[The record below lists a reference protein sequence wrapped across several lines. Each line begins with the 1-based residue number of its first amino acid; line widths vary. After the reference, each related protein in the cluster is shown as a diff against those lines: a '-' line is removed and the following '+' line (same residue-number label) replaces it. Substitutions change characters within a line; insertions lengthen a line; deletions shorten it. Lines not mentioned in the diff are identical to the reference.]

1 MTTYDL
7 YLESGAQHKKTLVH
21 VLGLL
26 GCVVTGP
33 TTDAALEATPDA
45 IRAYLRLL
53 QRAGEKVDPTAPFNT
68 RVAQHIIGAA
78 QVIGQD
84 SRYITFDPDLKP
96 VTPREI
102 EKCVSRFHSLR
113 EQLASW
119 AESQSDKQLDA
130 KPKAGG
136 RPARKVILH
145 LMNATGYLSPLVGTI
160 RGMSALTAAA
170 ERGAVPLTAALR
182 QVDVAVASSLR
193 AATSTQR
200 RAIIRLSP
208 DRIRTLRKAIRRTLE
223 HDWEHLAELSR
234 RPGGPKL

>member
-1 MTTYDL
+1 MTEYDL

-26 GCVVTGP
+26 SCVATGP
-33 TTDAALEATPDA
+33 TTEVALEATPDA

-53 QRAGEKVDPTAPFNT
+53 KRADEKVDPTAPFNT
-68 RVAQHIIGAA
+68 RVTQHIIGAA
-78 QVIGQD
+78 AVIGQD
-84 SRYITFDPDLKP
+84 SSYITFEPDLKP
-96 VTPREI
+96 ITPREI
-102 EKCVSRFHSLR
+102 ETYVAVFHSLR

-119 AESQSDKQLDA
+119 AESQSGKQLDA

-145 LMNATGYLSPLVGTI
+145 LMNATGSLSPLVGTI
-160 RGMSALTAAA
+160 RGMSALTTAA

-182 QVDVAVASSLR
+182 QVDATVAASLR
-193 AATSTQR
+193 AATPAQR
-200 RAIIRLSP
+200 RAIIRPGP

-234 RPGGPKL
+234 RPGGPTL

>member
-7 YLESGAQHKKTLVH
+7 YLESGAQYKKTLVH
-21 VLGLL
+21 ILDLL

-33 TTDAALEATPDA
+33 TTEDALEATPDA

-53 QRAGEKVDPTAPFNT
+53 KRTGENVDPKAPMKT

-78 QVIGQD
+78 QVIGMD
-84 SRYITFDPDLKP
+84 SSYITFDPDLKP
-96 VTPREI
+96 VTPRDI
-102 EKCVSRFHSLR
+102 ETYAARFHALR
-113 EQLASW
+113 EELATW
-119 AESQSDKQLDA
+119 VESQSDKQLDA

-160 RGMSALTAAA
+160 RGMSALTTAA
-170 ERGAVPLTAALR
+170 ERGAIPLPAALR
-182 QVDVAVASSLR
+182 QVDAVIAESLR
-193 AATSTQR
+193 AATPAQR
-200 RAIIRLSP
+200 RAIGHLSP
-208 DRIRTLRKAIRRTLE
+208 ERTRTVRKAIRRTLE

-234 RPGGPKL
+234 RPGGPTL